1 MKRFFVSPESING
14 EDVLLTGGVVH
25 RITRVLRMSPGDKVI
40 LLDGSGAEFLVVLL
54 SIGRDI
60 VSGRVFDASK
70 DSNEPKVHIT
80 LYQAILKGDKLDWVL
95 QKGTELGITR
105 FVPLICE
112 RSVPKG
118 QLENNSRRM
127 ARWGKVMMEAAEQSG
142 RSRVPDL
149 IPPTTFDAAC
159 QLVDRSSLGL
169 IPWEE
174 AKGPSLKEL
183 LMHRPIHWETR
194 PSSVHVNL
202 FIGPEGG
209 FQKGEVEYAQT
220 WEIIPITLGKRILRS
235 ETAGLVA
242 ASAILYETGD
252 LG

>member
-80 LYQAILKGDKLDWVL
+80 LYQAILKGAKLDWVL

-105 FVPLICE
+105 FVP
-112 RSVPKG
+112 
-118 QLENNSRRM
+118 
-127 ARWGKVMMEAAEQSG
+127 
-142 RSRVPDL
+142 
-149 IPPTTFDAAC
+149 
-159 QLVDRSSLGL
+159 
-169 IPWEE
+169 
-174 AKGPSLKEL
+174 
-183 LMHRPIHWETR
+183 
-194 PSSVHVNL
+194 
-202 FIGPEGG
+202 
-209 FQKGEVEYAQT
+209 
-220 WEIIPITLGKRILRS
+220 
-235 ETAGLVA
+235 
-242 ASAILYETGD
+242 
-252 LG
+252 

>member
-95 QKGTELGITR
+95 QKGPELGITR

-127 ARWGKVMMEAAEQSG
+127 ARWGKVMMEAAEDVHG
-142 RSRVPDL
+142 FCVH
-149 IPPTTFDAAC
+149 AA
-159 QLVDRSSLGL
+159 
-169 IPWEE
+169 
-174 AKGPSLKEL
+174 K
-183 LMHRPIHWETR
+183 
-194 PSSVHVNL
+194 
-202 FIGPEGG
+202 
-209 FQKGEVEYAQT
+209 
-220 WEIIPITLGKRILRS
+220 
-235 ETAGLVA
+235 
-242 ASAILYETGD
+242 
-252 LG
+252 